1 MGRRRKGFAESPAE
15 GERYKKILR
24 AAITVFADK
33 GYHGC
38 RIADVA
44 REAGVAYGLVY
55 HYFKDK
61 EALLQSVFEVGWGGF
76 VARVREVAESDAPI
90 DQKVRRI
97 VAVAFEAYRI
107 DPRAVKVVLLEIAR
121 NPSVGS
127 VNRQSAFIEV
137 IQIAQRMFAE
147 AKEKGEMRA
156 ELDPVLCGAFLF
168 GSIELGLT
176 SFVLGFIDPDSEEA
190 LQRARHQL
198 TESFLNGV
206 LTIGHDRQAP
216 EDHLRSS
223 RIT

>member
-1 MGRRRKGFAESPAE
+1 MGRRRKGFAENPAE

-38 RIADVA
+38 RISDVA

-61 EALLQSVFEVGWGGF
+61 PALLQSVFEVGWGGF

-90 DQKVRRI
+90 YEKVQRI

-121 NPSVGS
+121 NPGLGS
-127 VNRQSAFIEV
+127 VNRQSAFVEV

-147 AKEKGEMRA
+147 AKQRGELKP

-176 SFVLGFIDPDSEEA
+176 AFVLGFIDPNSEET
-190 LQRARHQL
+190 LQLARQQL
-198 TESFLNGV
+198 TESFLSGV
-206 LTIGHDRQAP
+206 LTLGDERHAR
-216 EDHLRSS
+216 EGLRSS
-223 RIT
+223 RLT